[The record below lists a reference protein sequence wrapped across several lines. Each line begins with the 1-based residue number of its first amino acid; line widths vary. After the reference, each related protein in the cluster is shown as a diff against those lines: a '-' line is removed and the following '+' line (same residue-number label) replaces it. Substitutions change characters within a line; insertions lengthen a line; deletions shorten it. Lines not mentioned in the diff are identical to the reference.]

1 MDSLFKHLKAVWN
14 NNDFIT
20 PKIEEKWEW
29 IITNILSFIQ
39 IINLSKIMKG

>member
-14 NNDFIT
+14 NNDLIM
-20 PKIEEKWEW
+20 PKIEETWEW

-39 IINLSKIMKG
+39 ITKLSKIMKG